1 MRHHGNCSGSEGSG
15 FRSQGSGE
23 RDGRIS
29 TVGRSDR
36 RWPQSVVREDAE
48 TYDANPSGFPEPRPL
63 YRRHSKF
70 PMKPAKA
77 KRVRP
82 QERASRAHSS
92 RKPILLVAIAAVV
105 ALAAAYLYWG
115 GRMPSPPGPG
125 AAHSPA
131 ASAAPKVDLQRL
143 VGDWV
148 RPDGGYVISI
158 RRIAPD
164 GRAEVAYLNPRP
176 INVSRAEASA
186 AGDTAKLFIE
196 LRDAGYPGSTY
207 ELIYDPRSDLLTG
220 VYFQAAMGQRF
231 DVVFVRKK

>member
-1 MRHHGNCSGSEGSG
+1 MKPT
-15 FRSQGSGE
+15 QAK
-23 RDGRIS
+23 
-29 TVGRSDR
+29 
-36 RWPQSVVREDAE
+36 QAKKVVRAE
-48 TYDANPSGFPEPRPL
+48 
-63 YRRHSKF
+63 
-70 PMKPAKA
+70 
-77 KRVRP
+77 
-82 QERASRAHSS
+82 SR
-92 RKPILLVAIAAVV
+92 RKPMLLAAIAAVV
-105 ALAAAYLYWG
+105 LAAGAYLYWG
-115 GRMPSPPGPG
+115 GGTPSPPSPG

-131 ASAAPKVDLQRL
+131 AAGAPKVDLQRL

-164 GRAEVAYLNPRP
+164 GRAEAAYLNPRP

-207 ELIYDPRSDLLTG
+207 ELIYDPRSDLLAG

-231 DVVFVRKK
+231 DVVFLRKKS